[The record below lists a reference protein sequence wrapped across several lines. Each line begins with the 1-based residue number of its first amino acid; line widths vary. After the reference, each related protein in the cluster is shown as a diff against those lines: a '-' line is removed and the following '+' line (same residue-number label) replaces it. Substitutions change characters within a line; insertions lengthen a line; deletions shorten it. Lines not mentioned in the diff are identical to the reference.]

1 MSTVQSVRRA
11 FSVLQSLSLG
21 AAGVSEIANR
31 TELPKSTV
39 ARLLATLT
47 EIGAVEQNEV
57 LGTYAL
63 GKMIADLSPNARLGQ
78 NLVPIVRPYLAE
90 LVDEIGEAAGLGVL
104 EGNGVFYHDQVD
116 SHQEVQVRNWTGES
130 VDAHVT
136 SSGLVLLAHADETS
150 LRNYFNQPLQSWT
163 ARSVVD
169 PDQLRQRLIEVR
181 AKGFAWCLE
190 EMSEDLNSVAAP
202 IYNAAGVAV
211 GALHAHG
218 PSYRFPG
225 PDRQQQIS
233 EAVVRMADRVS
244 QRLAGRHL

>member
-21 AAGVSEIANR
+21 AAGVSEIAHR

-78 NLVPIVRPYLAE
+78 NLVPIVRPYLTE
-90 LVDEIGEAAGLGVL
+90 LVEEIGEAAGLGVL
-104 EGNGVFYHDQVD
+104 EGNGVFYYDQAD
-116 SHQEVQVRNWTGES
+116 SNQEVQVRNWTGES

-136 SSGLVLLAHADETS
+136 SSGIVLLAHADDATLVNFFS
-150 LRNYFNQPLQSWT
+150 QPLQSWT
-163 ARSVVD
+163 SHSVVE
-169 PDQLRQRLIEVR
+169 PDQVRQRLEMAR
-181 AKGFAWCLE
+181 TDGFAWCHE

-202 IYNAAGVAV
+202 IYNASGVAV
-211 GALHAHG
+211 AALHAHG

-225 PDRQQQIS
+225 KDRQDQIAD
-233 EAVVRMADRVS
+233 AVVRTAERVS
-244 QRLAGRHL
+244 NRLSGRHI